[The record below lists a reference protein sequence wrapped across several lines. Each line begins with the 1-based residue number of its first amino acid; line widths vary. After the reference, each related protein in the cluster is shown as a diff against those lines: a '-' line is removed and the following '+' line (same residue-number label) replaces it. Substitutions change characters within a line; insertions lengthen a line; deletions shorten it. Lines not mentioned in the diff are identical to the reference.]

1 MPKPL
6 KAATTVAQQIALLR
20 SRGLDVD
27 EGLACQWLANV
38 SYYRLSA
45 YCYPAREFN
54 AAGQRI
60 DSFIPS
66 TSFTDVVALYEA
78 DRKLRTLVHDGME
91 RVEVTLRTR
100 IGELLCKSDPLAY
113 TDPSKFRPSFDH
125 SQWMKTAQKRIA
137 RAGKN
142 NEAIRHYRDNYDG
155 RYPFWVLAEVLD
167 FSDISR
173 AFEGLATNDQR
184 MIAEDLGFIV
194 NLDALSKNQ
203 QRKAKKQS
211 PLVRWLEQLTIIRN
225 TCAHHGRL
233 WNKSFAPAPTAALRT
248 QSQFSQL
255 PESQSERVFGALLV
269 MVQILHVASPRT
281 TWPDKVRT
289 LIKDEFLANPLVT
302 RSALGLPDSL

>member
-125 SQWMKTAQKRIA
+125 SQWMKTVQK
-137 RAGKN
+137 
-142 NEAIRHYRDNYDG
+142 
-155 RYPFWVLAEVLD
+155 
-167 FSDISR
+167 
-173 AFEGLATNDQR
+173 
-184 MIAEDLGFIV
+184 
-194 NLDALSKNQ
+194 LS
-203 QRKAKKQS
+203 
-211 PLVRWLEQLTIIRN
+211 
-225 TCAHHGRL
+225 
-233 WNKSFAPAPTAALRT
+233 
-248 QSQFSQL
+248 
-255 PESQSERVFGALLV
+255 
-269 MVQILHVASPRT
+269 
-281 TWPDKVRT
+281 
-289 LIKDEFLANPLVT
+289 LIHI
-302 RSALGLPDSL
+302 